1 MGESGLP
8 ARLLAVAGTA
18 LLICASG
25 PIHPA
30 GAQETPGPDAS
41 NAPPSTTAAPS
52 TTTPPSEAT
61 SSKATSPTVVSSTAT
76 PSLSNPMKISLPP
89 LESLVPPPVRR
100 PTPHE
105 NPTRDKQCVESSVQ
119 GELDKIPSAQKQLR
133 FEDAWRFAT
142 GRDQKVAVIDTGVT
156 EHPRFEGRLEPGGDY
171 VGSQDGTEDCDGH
184 GTHVA
189 GIIAA
194 SRPSTPGGFAGVAP
208 DARVLAIRQSSSRF
222 SVAGKEPNQKVPAG
236 DEESLAMA
244 ITWAASQGVSVIN
257 ISQASCVT
265 HDYLP
270 LRAAVRSAVEEHN
283 VVIVAAAA
291 NVSQSCPQN
300 SVDKINTVVAPAWH
314 DEYVLTVGSLD
325 ERGNPSKFSI
335 LGPWVDVAAPGE
347 RIISLDPKG
356 PGLTNSVVDP
366 NGQRGFI
373 QGTSFAAPYVAGTVA
388 LVRERFPELRAK
400 EVMERIKRTAHHST
414 GAHGRSFDVGY
425 GMIDPYAA
433 VTAIIPEEKG
443 VKPAGNN
450 PRPMTIDLNKPSPLP
465 MIVAVGGTVGAFT
478 LLGMTLFIVNAT
490 RRSRRRSTRP

>member
-25 PIHPA
+25 PAHPA
-30 GAQETPGPDAS
+30 GAQQTPGPDTS
-41 NAPPSTTAAPS
+41 STPPTTTASPS
-52 TTTPPSEAT
+52 TTTPPTGAT
-61 SSKATSPTVVSSTAT
+61 SSKATSSPVASSVTN
-76 PSLSNPMKISLPP
+76 SSNPMRISLPP
-89 LESLVPPPVRR
+89 LESLVPPPVQR
-100 PTPHE
+100 PAPHR
-105 NPTRDKQCVESSVQ
+105 NPVQDKRCVESSVQ

-142 GRDQKVAVIDTGVT
+142 GRGQKVAVIDTGVSG
-156 EHPRFEGRLEPGGDY
+156 HPRFEDRLEPGGDY

-208 DARVLAIRQSSSRF
+208 DARVLAIRQSSGRF
-222 SVAGKEPNQKVPAG
+222 SVIDKESNQKVPAG

-244 ITWAASQGVSVIN
+244 ITWAASQGASVIN
-257 ISQASCVT
+257 ISQASCVAR
-265 HDYLP
+265 DYLP

-300 SVDKINTVVAPAWH
+300 SVDRINTVVAPAWH

-347 RIISLDPKG
+347 RVISLDPKG

-366 NGQRGFI
+366 SGQRGFI

-433 VTAIIPEEKG
+433 VTAIIAEEKG
-443 VKPAGNN
+443 VEPAGSD

-490 RRSRRRSTRP
+490 RRSRRRSARP